1 MVVNLKLKPKRFIN
15 DIVEEA
21 KSLPVRDLKEILDFV
36 YFVKAKS
43 VTEPSQAY
51 FWTKMWQR
59 QESEADEDKM
69 LNRVVGRGGVKN
81 LLKELKRAR

>member
-1 MVVNLKLKPKRFIN
+1 MGTALKSKAFIAN
-15 DIVEEA
+15 IMEEA
-21 KSLPVRDLKEILDFV
+21 KSLPARDLKEILDFV

-59 QESEADEDKM
+59 MEAEVEEDK
-69 LNRVVGRGGVKN
+69 LWGRVIGNGKARN
-81 LLKELKRAR
+81 LLKELKNAR